1 MAGTGTDTV
10 PGGQRRGASRGGIQR
25 RLNTA
30 RRAVLAMSMTTPLF
44 SVLTPIVAVPNLGF
58 EVDAVNTFA
67 SRAPGALAPVLAGVG
82 VLFAVVQGYFSM
94 RVVRTRIDRP
104 DTTLDRDVALSYL
117 ALAGCMALLGPNP
130 YALCGSQFWGAS
142 VCVTGTRRRKALYA
156 VLMLL
161 ASTVPLVIALRGE
174 PLIVPVVVALYSIV
188 VYLIVWGV
196 MLGSNAAII
205 VLWDVVT
212 EAHAARDAQARL
224 AVSEERLRFSRDM
237 HDLLGHSLSALA
249 VKSEL
254 AARLAERDPQRA
266 ASEMTAVQHLARDAL
281 REVRAAVS
289 GYREVDL
296 AAEAAS
302 VQAVLT
308 AAGVRCTVAGADLDL
323 PSAQRAVASWV
334 VREGTTN
341 VLRHSA
347 ARTCAVELR
356 RSADTL
362 VVEIHNDGTPGG
374 GHGERGSAPEYG
386 NGLSGLTERVAAVGG
401 ALTATY
407 TGGGFLLRAV
417 LPLPAAD
424 PPGAGAAKDGV
435 GLHGGHDRDGLD
447 REDREGVTA

>member
-1 MAGTGTDTV
+1 
-10 PGGQRRGASRGGIQR
+10 
-25 RLNTA
+25 
-30 RRAVLAMSMTTPLF
+30 MSLTTPTF
-44 SVLTPIVAVPNLGF
+44 SVLTAMAAVPNMGF
-58 EVDAVNTFA
+58 GVDAVETFA
-67 SRAPGALAPVLAGVG
+67 SRAPGALAPALAGVG
-82 VLFAVVQGYFSM
+82 VLFSLVQGYFSM
-94 RVVRTRIDRP
+94 RVIRTRIDRP
-104 DTTLDRDVALSYL
+104 ATTLDRDVVLSYL
-117 ALAGCMALLGPNP
+117 ALVVSMALLGPNP
-130 YALCGSQFWGAS
+130 YALASSQFWGAS
-142 VCVTGTRRRKALYA
+142 VCITGTRRRKALYA

-161 ASTVPLVIALRGE
+161 ASIVPLVIALRGE
-174 PLIVPVVVALYSIV
+174 PLIVPVFVTLYSVV

-196 MLGSNAAII
+196 MLASNAAII
-205 VLWDVVT
+205 VLWDIVT

-308 AAGVRCTVAGADLDL
+308 AAGVRCTVTGADLDL

-341 VLRHSA
+341 VLRHSS
-347 ARTCAVELR
+347 ARSCSVVLR
-356 RSADTL
+356 RGADTL
-362 VVEIHNDGTPGG
+362 VVEVHNDGVPNGANQG
-374 GHGERGSAPEYG
+374 ANRGQGGSAPEYG
-386 NGLSGLTERVAAVGG
+386 NGLSGLTERVAAAGG
-401 ALTATY
+401 ALTATH
-407 TGGGFLLRAV
+407 TGGGGFLLRAV
-417 LPLPAAD
+417 LPLPASRAPSTGAVED
-424 PPGAGAAKDGV
+424 GTGGGEGDRPRGGTDGRVGRPGHRGPGT
-435 GLHGGHDRDGLD
+435 GGDDRGG
-447 REDREGVTA
+447 REDVTA